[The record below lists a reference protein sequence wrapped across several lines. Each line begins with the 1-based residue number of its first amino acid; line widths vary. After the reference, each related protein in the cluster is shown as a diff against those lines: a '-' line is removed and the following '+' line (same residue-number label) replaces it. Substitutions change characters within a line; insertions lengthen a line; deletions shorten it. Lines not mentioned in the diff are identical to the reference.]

1 MANSGLTNDTFYK
14 ELQDQFP
21 DKISNKEEQF
31 GLLTVDVDSKS
42 LLSIIKWMKEK
53 TSINYLT
60 LIGGVHYP
68 ETEGK
73 EYAVVYHLHSLTEN
87 FRIRLKAY
95 LSKDDLTIESITSIY
110 SGANW
115 LERETFDFY
124 GIKFNGHPN
133 LKRILNEDSMDYH
146 PMRREY
152 QLEDATRED
161 KDDTF
166 FGR

>member
-1 MANSGLTNDTFYK
+1 MANSGLTNDAFYK
-14 ELQDQFP
+14 ELQDKFP

-31 GLLTVDVDSKS
+31 GLLTADVDSKS
-42 LLSIIKWMKEK
+42 LLAIIKWMKES

-68 ETEGK
+68 EVEGK

-95 LSKDDLTIESITSIY
+95 LSKDDLTIESITSIF

-124 GIKFNGHPN
+124 GIKFKGHPN

>member
-1 MANSGLTNDTFYK
+1 MANSGLTNDAFYK
-14 ELQDQFP
+14 ELQDKFP

-31 GLLTVDVDSKS
+31 GLLTADIDSKS
-42 LLSIIKWMKEK
+42 LLPIIKWMKES

-68 ETEGK
+68 EVEGK

-95 LSKDDLTIESITSIY
+95 LSKDDLTIESITSIF

-124 GIKFNGHPN
+124 GIKFKGHPN

>member
-1 MANSGLTNDTFYK
+1 MANSGLTNDAFYK
-14 ELQDQFP
+14 ELQDKFP

-31 GLLTVDVDSKS
+31 GLLTADVDSKS
-42 LLSIIKWMKEK
+42 LLPIIKWMKES

-68 ETEGK
+68 EVEGK

-95 LSKDDLTIESITSIY
+95 LSKDDLTIESITSIF

-124 GIKFNGHPN
+124 GIKFKGHPN